1 MAAIV
6 TSKFRITNASNFKE
20 DIADSANT
28 SVYVY
33 IAKSDVWSDD
43 YNVTSDGDPDL
54 PRDQQ
59 WDQLEVN
66 DNIIAMKRVTASD
79 VSHVIPRKNWTAGMT
94 YDAWDSKVVFDFD
107 LQGNPNTDLTNESI
121 YDKDFYVI
129 TTEFKV
135 YKCLDVGYDV
145 AGNIKTVNDQPTA
158 TIDKPFY
165 TDDGY
170 LWKYMYTLQVADSD
184 KFLTNFYMPI
194 KTVVDDG
201 NLDAI
206 DQDQYNKQVSNGIA
220 TQGRI
225 YRLAVDNPGSGY
237 TDGFTQVVISGDG
250 NLPTYTVPA
259 ENVHVIGGE
268 IKYID
273 LPITIDGNGNDTVNG
288 YGLGIS
294 RATVTVTDTSG
305 GAGNGAVIR
314 PVFEKK
320 GHGVDPVRE
329 LGGFYI
335 ACNAKLQTDENETLI
350 VDNDYRQVGL
360 IRNPLDLNGALIT
373 GDLINGL
380 RIMTVSDAS
389 SVTVGDLIYGGNSGA
404 YAYVDAVDTATN
416 QIKFHQ
422 NEKTGYLEF
431 DTVANEP
438 LYINGS
444 PSQFGTLNGSI
455 TEPVFVK
462 DTGDVMFIENR
473 APILRSQTQIE
484 DIKIIIE
491 F

>member
-54 PRDQQ
+54 PRDQD

-66 DNIIAMKRVTASD
+66 DNIIAMKRVTAAD
-79 VSHVIPRKNWTAGMT
+79 VSNVIPRKNWTAGVT
-94 YDAWDSKVVFDFD
+94 YDPWDSRVVFDFD

-121 YDKDFYVI
+121 YDKDFYII
-129 TTEFKV
+129 TTEYKV
-135 YKCLDVGYDV
+135 YKCLEAGYD
-145 AGNIKTVNDQPTA
+145 ASGNIKTVNDQPTA
-158 TIDKPFY
+158 TLDKPFY

-170 LWKYMYTLQVADSD
+170 LWKYMYTLQVNDADR
-184 KFLTNFYMPI
+184 FLTNFYMPV

-201 NLDAI
+201 NLDAT
-206 DQDQYNKQVSNGIA
+206 DQDQYNKQISNG
-220 TQGRI
+220 TTTKGRI
-225 YRLAVDNPGSGY
+225 YRFAIDNPGSGY
-237 TDGFTQVVISGDG
+237 TSGQTSVIVYGDG
-250 NLPTYTVPA
+250 ANPTYTVPS
-259 ENVHVIGGE
+259 ENVHVVDGE
-268 IKYID
+268 IKFID
-273 LPITIDGNGNDTVNG
+273 LPVTIDSNGNSTVNG
-288 YGLGIS
+288 IGLGLT
-294 RATVTVTDTSG
+294 RATVKVTDTSG
-305 GAGNGAVIR
+305 GAGAGAVVR
-314 PVFEKK
+314 AVFEKD
-320 GHGVDPVRE
+320 GHGIDPIRE

-350 VDNDYRQVGL
+350 IDNDYRQVGL
-360 IRNPLDLNGALIT
+360 IRNPLDSNGDLVT
-373 GDLINGL
+373 GDLVNGL
-380 RIMTVSDAS
+380 RVMTVSDAS
-389 SVTVGDLIYGGNSGA
+389 GVNPGDLIYGGNSDA

-416 QIKFHQ
+416 EIKFHQ

-431 DTVANEP
+431 DATGNEP
-438 LYINGS
+438 LYISGS
-444 PSQFGTLNGSI
+444 ASSFGAIDTI
-455 TEPVFVK
+455 TEPDFVK

-473 APILRSQTQIE
+473 QPILRSQTQIE